1 MTIIGV
7 DVGTVR
13 VGVATADPEVRIAFP
28 LAVWPRANYQAERE
42 LLTLINERGAS
53 LLVVGMPLDAQGA
66 TTAMC
71 ESIQAFVRR
80 IAKRT
85 PIKIEYV
92 DEAFSSVEASERMS
106 YASGPGTHVDAQAAC
121 LILER
126 YFALNP

>member
-13 VGVATADPEVRIAFP
+13 VGVATADPQVRISFP
-28 LAVWPRANYQAERE
+28 LGVWLRANYQAEKN
-42 LLTLINERGAS
+42 LLNLIEERKAS
-53 LLVVGMPLDAQGA
+53 LLVVGMPLDAKGGP
-66 TTAMC
+66 TAMC
-71 ESIQAFVRR
+71 ESIQGFVRR

-92 DEAFSSVEASERMS
+92 DEAFSTVEASEKMS
-106 YASGPGTHVDAQAAC
+106 YASGPGNHVDAQAAC